1 MGKSEKL
8 IKSIVCSMRNTKEE
22 FTLEERVYII
32 EKLLQN
38 LIDNDIAHIW
48 LLIKIILAGIF
59 SILAGLLVKYITG

>member
-8 IKSIVCSMRNTKEE
+8 IKSIVRSMRNTKEE

>member
-8 IKSIVCSMRNTKEE
+8 IKSIVCSMRGTKEE